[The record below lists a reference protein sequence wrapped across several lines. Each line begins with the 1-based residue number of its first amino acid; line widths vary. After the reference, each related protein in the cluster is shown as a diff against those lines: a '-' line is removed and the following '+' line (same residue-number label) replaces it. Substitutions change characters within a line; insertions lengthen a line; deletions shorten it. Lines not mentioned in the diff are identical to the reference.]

1 MYVFTCVYIL
11 VWPGSGVNHMS
22 KSPSQCLCLH
32 PLWAQVYYAL
42 KNVDKATPGHL
53 EVIEPGA
60 LPCRF
65 WMVLHLDCV
74 TGGIGLVGTIWM
86 QCFSA
91 ASTLEITSATA
102 AWSASLFG
110 LHGCFECA
118 CFFKDVTM
126 PKVSCSY
133 FPNTHGTVAKTWSNF
148 SSTCCP
154 WSSSYDIVSH
164 CFANSWRKGF
174 KKAVFVRGLVER
186 ASKPGEGHAGSW
198 PASTR
203 SRAGFDLS
211 GPWPKGIDDTLP
223 TLYFFLLGPVA
234 GTWHRLCIEHAV
246 ELTQH

>member
-110 LHGCFECA
+110 LHGCF
-118 CFFKDVTM
+118 V
-126 PKVSCSY
+126 
-133 FPNTHGTVAKTWSNF
+133 
-148 SSTCCP
+148 
-154 WSSSYDIVSH
+154 
-164 CFANSWRKGF
+164 
-174 KKAVFVRGLVER
+174 
-186 ASKPGEGHAGSW
+186 
-198 PASTR
+198 PASSKM
-203 SRAGFDLS
+203 SRCLRFRVPTS
-211 GPWPKGIDDTLP
+211 RTLTVLLQRLGAIFPAPAARGRHRMTLCP
-223 TLYFFLLGPVA
+223 TALLIHDAKVLK
-234 GTWHRLCIEHAV
+234 R
-246 ELTQH
+246 QFS